1 MRMRWMGSLGLIVLA
16 GALAGCGGAA
26 APALGDGLIK
36 SADVATQSGAF
47 QAPRDSTPDPDATT
61 IYFTAAGEQG
71 PGVFRVPAGGGEALA
86 LASGAPFVDP
96 VGIAISAD
104 ASRLYVADPGAGQIF
119 ALPVGG
125 GAPAALAGSH
135 GSAPRGLAVAGA
147 AGQELLYFTGVDP
160 SDGQP
165 AVMKLPAGGAA
176 SVVAKGAPLVAP
188 DGITVTE
195 AGVLY
200 VSDRSAGGNGLGA
213 IFKIEG
219 GAVSTVVKQVRVGDP
234 AGVALTR
241 DDRVLLVSAL
251 QPDRDSDQ
259 VLLVDLTT
267 LATGSVTQGIAQNQ
281 RAGGVH
287 RARNSNVFSW
297 ADLAAGGGG
306 RVYRI
311 ELK

>member
-1 MRMRWMGSLGLIVLA
+1 MRMRWMGYVSLIMLA
-16 GALAGCGGAA
+16 GALAGCGAA

-71 PGVFRVPAGGGEALA
+71 PAVFRVPASGGEAVA

-96 VGIAISAD
+96 VGIAISGD
-104 ASRLYVADPGAGQIF
+104 ARRLYVADPGAGQIF
-119 ALPVGG
+119 ALPVEGG
-125 GAPAALAGSH
+125 TPTALAGSH

-147 AGQELLYFTGVDP
+147 GDQELLYFTGVDP

-165 AVMKLPAGGAA
+165 AVLKLPAGGAA

-188 DGITVTE
+188 DGIAITE
-195 AGVLY
+195 SGVLY

-213 IFKIEG
+213 IFKIEA
-219 GAVSTVVKQVRVGDP
+219 GAVSPVVKQVRVGDP

-259 VLLVDLTT
+259 VLLVDLAT

-297 ADLAAGGGG
+297 ADLSAGGGG